1 MAAPRPGTATPAPR
15 NDRPADFAPPPVQ
28 ITLPQGEVTGLLW
41 ERRQLPGGWVY
52 LVSFDLWV
60 CDEDGVMTTASTHMW
75 VDAPGHARPVDGVDP
90 ATYAAVPTH
99 PLPMPDSVERQLG
112 PRRPAGWVL
121 EPLRRRGPDRAV
133 IHAVDCPDAS
143 ADRPALTWQQ
153 ALDHAERPG
162 TRLCALCGAAHE
174 LEPLLRG
181 FDSIGDD

>member
-1 MAAPRPGTATPAPR
+1 MAAPRPGTATPAAR

-28 ITLPQGEVTGLLW
+28 IKLPQGEATGLLW

-60 CDEDGVMTTASTHMW
+60 CDEDGVMTTASTRMW
-75 VDAPGHARPVDGVDP
+75 VDAPGHVRPVDGVD
-90 ATYAAVPTH
+90 AAAYAAVPSY
-99 PLPMPDSVERQLG
+99 PLPAPDSVEQQLG
-112 PRRPAGWVL
+112 PRRPRGWVV
-121 EPLRRRGPDRAV
+121 EPLRRRGPDRSV
-133 IHAVDCPDAS
+133 IHAVDCADAP

-153 ALDHAERPG
+153 ALDCAERPG

-181 FDSIGDD
+181 FDSIGER